1 MNRGGSWNNNARN
14 ARAANRNRNRP
25 DNRNN
30 NLGFRLVFPTAQR
43 ERRMPPPEP
52 SAIPS
57 PKFWGK
63 KCRIARRL
71 VETMDVVFE
80 GGRAGKTEKPKA
92 KLATDKHR

>member
-1 MNRGGSWNNNARN
+1 
-14 ARAANRNRNRP
+14 
-25 DNRNN
+25 
-30 NLGFRLVFPTAQR
+30 
-43 ERRMPPPEP
+43 MPPPEP